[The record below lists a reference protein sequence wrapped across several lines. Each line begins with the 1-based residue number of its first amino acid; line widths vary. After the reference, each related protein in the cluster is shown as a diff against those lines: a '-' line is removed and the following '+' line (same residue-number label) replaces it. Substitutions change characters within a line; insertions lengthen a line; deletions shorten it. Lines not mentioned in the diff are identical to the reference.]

1 MAKFNMSDFA
11 KTLGMVPEQGTKQ
24 IEYIDIDLLCEDPR
38 NFYEVSGVDELA
50 SNIALFGLMDPLL
63 VRSAEDG
70 TVQIV
75 SGHRRHAALR
85 KLVEEG
91 HEELRQVPCIRVEGE
106 SSPALQELRLI
117 YANSDTRKMTSADIA
132 KQAERVEQL
141 LYQLKEEGHPFPGRM
156 RDHVAEACKVSKSKL
171 SRLKVIREKLAP
183 DIAKAYWKGSKETDL
198 CESAAYELARLPV
211 DLQRLIVDEFRHQS
225 QSHYGLEYLSEYII
239 TEISGR
245 VKKINAMQCPSSAD
259 GACSHISA
267 MIVHAVCSII
277 RDRWCYLPCGDT
289 CCGECPKLL
298 TCKFLCPDCKE
309 KRDVLKAKESEA
321 RKAEKERTA
330 AKERPDIEKISR
342 IWARFASQRR
352 HARVSLDYFFKKLGC
367 QYFPVAQAAAKLEKG
382 EAKVSPSTSLPYG
395 GVNLSELNRWVKAAD
410 LLGCSVDFLMMRTDD
425 PNGGA
430 GEGSVAMW
438 QTGTPPTDGPYYVK
452 ADHDGFE
459 MCHVVEYN
467 RYDCRFEF
475 LNLGEPLEGK
485 ILGWYPL
492 PADGKEEVEDDGD
505 A

>member
-1 MAKFNMSDFA
+1 MPKFNMSDFA
-11 KTLGMVPEQGTKQ
+11 KTLGAVPELGTKQ

-106 SSPALQELRLI
+106 ASPALQELRLI

-132 KQAERVEQL
+132 KQAARVEEL

-171 SRLKVIREKLAP
+171 SRLHAIQNNLAPVWKKAWEGGTLKEVSAYALSKLPHKHQEMIYASNDGKSLHYFYESDVKQRGNWLSALEDVDCPQLCGKCTGNQVAAKFSRLVKKGYEYNGCEKTCCADCSALGTCKAACPLLKDRIAALKADAKEQKRQEKLAQDAKDAP
-183 DIAKAYWKGSKETDL
+183 TIA
-198 CESAAYELARLPV
+198 ELQEL
-211 DLQRLIVDEFRHQS
+211 
-225 QSHYGLEYLSEYII
+225 
-239 TEISGR
+239 
-245 VKKINAMQCPSSAD
+245 
-259 GACSHISA
+259 
-267 MIVHAVCSII
+267 
-277 RDRWCYLPCGDT
+277 
-289 CCGECPKLL
+289 
-298 TCKFLCPDCKE
+298 
-309 KRDVLKAKESEA
+309 
-321 RKAEKERTA
+321 
-330 AKERPDIEKISR
+330 
-342 IWARFASQRR
+342 WARFGECRSAAGKTVKQFCEAIKYFYGKTDDDAFER
-352 HARVSLDYFFKKLGC
+352 HERLDMKFTPNTPTPFQYRVYLDSIRALKAAADLFGVSLDY
-367 QYFPVAQAAAKLEKG
+367 
-382 EAKVSPSTSLPYG
+382 
-395 GVNLSELNRWVKAAD
+395 
-410 LLGCSVDFLMMRTDD
+410 LLCRTDD

-430 GEGSVAMW
+430 GEGTVVVW

-475 LNLGEPLEGK
+475 LNLGEPLEGE

>member
-1 MAKFNMSDFA
+1 MPKFNMSDFA
-11 KTLGMVPEQGTKQ
+11 KTLGAVPEQGTKQ
-24 IEYIDIDLLCEDPR
+24 IEYIDIDLLHEDPR

-106 SSPALQELRLI
+106 ASPALQELRLI
-117 YANSDTRKMTSADIA
+117 YANSDIRKMTSADIA

-171 SRLKVIREKLAP
+171 SRLHAIQNNLDPVWMPYWEKGELSEATAYALSQLSEKHQRILWATLMAKGSSKNCPSEYMIERREDWLCSLDKISCPIRGGCCSDDQIGAKFAYISEYGYGIHNCESTCCAKCSELGTCKTACPLLRETIAAIKADAKEQKRQEKLAQEAKDAP
-183 DIAKAYWKGSKETDL
+183 TIA
-198 CESAAYELARLPV
+198 ELQEL
-211 DLQRLIVDEFRHQS
+211 
-225 QSHYGLEYLSEYII
+225 
-239 TEISGR
+239 
-245 VKKINAMQCPSSAD
+245 
-259 GACSHISA
+259 
-267 MIVHAVCSII
+267 
-277 RDRWCYLPCGDT
+277 
-289 CCGECPKLL
+289 
-298 TCKFLCPDCKE
+298 
-309 KRDVLKAKESEA
+309 
-321 RKAEKERTA
+321 
-330 AKERPDIEKISR
+330 
-342 IWARFASQRR
+342 WARFGECRSAAGKTVKQFCEAIKYFYGKTDDDAFER
-352 HARVSLDYFFKKLGC
+352 HERLDMKFTPNTPTPFQYRVYLDSIRALKAAADLFGVSLDY
-367 QYFPVAQAAAKLEKG
+367 
-382 EAKVSPSTSLPYG
+382 
-395 GVNLSELNRWVKAAD
+395 
-410 LLGCSVDFLMMRTDD
+410 LLCRTDD
-425 PNGGA
+425 PNGVA
-430 GEGSVAMW
+430 GEDATAKW
-438 QTGTPPTDGPYYVK
+438 QTGTPPADGPYYVK

-467 RYDCRFEF
+467 RCDCRFEF
-475 LNLGEPLEGK
+475 LGLGEPLEGK

-492 PADGKEEVEDDGD
+492 PADDKEEVEED

>member
-1 MAKFNMSDFA
+1 MPKFNVSDFA

-24 IEYIDIDLLCEDPR
+24 IEYIDIDLLHEDPR

-106 SSPALQELRLI
+106 ASPALQELRLI
-117 YANSDTRKMTSADIA
+117 YANSDTRKMTSADLA

-171 SRLKVIREKLAP
+171 SRLHAIQNNLDSVWMPYWEKGELAETTAYALSQLSEKHQRMIYASNDGKSLHYFYESDVKQRGKWLSDLENVDCPQLCGKCTSNQVAAKFSRLVKKGYEYNGCEKTCCADCRELGTCKAACPLLKDRIAELKADAKEQKRQEKLAQDAKDAP
-183 DIAKAYWKGSKETDL
+183 TIA
-198 CESAAYELARLPV
+198 ELQAL
-211 DLQRLIVDEFRHQS
+211 
-225 QSHYGLEYLSEYII
+225 
-239 TEISGR
+239 
-245 VKKINAMQCPSSAD
+245 
-259 GACSHISA
+259 
-267 MIVHAVCSII
+267 
-277 RDRWCYLPCGDT
+277 
-289 CCGECPKLL
+289 
-298 TCKFLCPDCKE
+298 
-309 KRDVLKAKESEA
+309 
-321 RKAEKERTA
+321 
-330 AKERPDIEKISR
+330 
-342 IWARFASQRR
+342 WARFGECRSAAGKTVKQFCEAIKYFYGKSDDDAFER
-352 HARVSLDYFFKKLGC
+352 HERLDMKFTPNTPTPFQYKVYLDSIRALKAAADLFGVSLDY
-367 QYFPVAQAAAKLEKG
+367 
-382 EAKVSPSTSLPYG
+382 
-395 GVNLSELNRWVKAAD
+395 
-410 LLGCSVDFLMMRTDD
+410 LLCRTDD

-430 GEGSVAMW
+430 GEGSVAKW
-438 QTGTPPTDGPYYVK
+438 REGVPRSSGLYYVK
-452 ADHDGFE
+452 MRMEDFVLREVLWYDNVLEQFSFRAGHDP
-459 MCHVVEYN
+459 VV
-467 RYDCRFEF
+467 D
-475 LNLGEPLEGK
+475 GE

-492 PADGKEEVEDDGD
+492 PCGLKNGEVEDDGD

>member
-1 MAKFNMSDFA
+1 MPKFNMSDFA
-11 KTLGMVPEQGTKQ
+11 KTLGAVPEQGTKQ

-106 SSPALQELRLI
+106 ASPALQELRLI
-117 YANSDTRKMTSADIA
+117 YANSDTRRMTSADIA
-132 KQAERVEQL
+132 KQADRVEQL

-156 RDHVAEACKVSKSKL
+156 RDHVAEACKISKSKL
-171 SRLKVIREKLAP
+171 SRLHAIQNNLDPVWMPYWEKGELSEATAYALSQLSHKHQEMFFSAKCSKKDGIKYLYESTVKVSAGYLEALESVDCPKCGGKCNSDQVAAKYSKLVNAGYYYGRCDRICCEKCSELGTCKTACPLLKDRIAELKADAKEQKRQEKLAQEAKDAP
-183 DIAKAYWKGSKETDL
+183 TIAELQELWSRFGE
-198 CESAAYELARLPV
+198 CRSAAGKTVKQFCEAIKYFYGKTDDDVFERHERLDMKFTPNTPTPFQYRV
-211 DLQRLIVDEFRHQS
+211 
-225 QSHYGLEYLSEYII
+225 YL
-239 TEISGR
+239 
-245 VKKINAMQCPSSAD
+245 D
-259 GACSHISA
+259 
-267 MIVHAVCSII
+267 SI
-277 RDRWCYLPCGDT
+277 RA
-289 CCGECPKLL
+289 
-298 TCKFLCPDCKE
+298 
-309 KRDVLKAKESEA
+309 LKA
-321 RKAEKERTA
+321 A
-330 AKERPDIEKISR
+330 ADL
-342 IWARFASQRR
+342 FG
-352 HARVSLDYFFKKLGC
+352 VSLDY
-367 QYFPVAQAAAKLEKG
+367 
-382 EAKVSPSTSLPYG
+382 
-395 GVNLSELNRWVKAAD
+395 
-410 LLGCSVDFLMMRTDD
+410 LLCRTDD
-425 PNGGA
+425 PNGGT

-438 QTGTPPTDGPYYVK
+438 QTGTPPADGPYYVK

-475 LNLGEPLEGK
+475 LGLGEPLEGK

-492 PADGKEEVEDDGD
+492 PADDKEEVKDDGD

>member
-1 MAKFNMSDFA
+1 MPKFNMSDFA
-11 KTLGMVPEQGTKQ
+11 KTLGAVPELGTKQ
-24 IEYIDIDLLCEDPR
+24 IEYIDIDLLHEDPR

-91 HEELRQVPCIRVEGE
+91 HEELRQVPCIRVKGE
-106 SSPALQELRLI
+106 ASPALQELRLI
-117 YANSDTRKMTSADIA
+117 YANADTRIMTNAEIA
-132 KQAERVEQL
+132 KQAARVEEL

-156 RDHVAEACKVSKSKL
+156 RDHVAEACKISKSKL
-171 SRLKVIREKLAP
+171 SRLHAIQNNLAPVWQKAWEGGTLKEVSAYALSQLSHKHQEMIYASNDGKSLHYFYESDVKRRGNWLSSLDQVPCPITGGVCDGEQISSKFARLVKKGYEYNGCESKCCAKCSELGTCKTACPLLHETIAAIKADAKEQKRQEKLAQEAKDAP
-183 DIAKAYWKGSKETDL
+183 TIAELQELWSRFGE
-198 CESAAYELARLPV
+198 CRSAAGKSVKQFCEAIKYFYGREDDEKYKGCE
-211 DLQRLIVDEFRHQS
+211 DLTAKFTASTQTPFQYRAS
-225 QSHYGLEYLSEYII
+225 LE
-239 TEISGR
+239 
-245 VKKINAMQCPSSAD
+245 A
-259 GACSHISA
+259 
-267 MIVHAVCSII
+267 I
-277 RDRWCYLPCGDT
+277 RT
-289 CCGECPKLL
+289 
-298 TCKFLCPDCKE
+298 
-309 KRDVLKAKESEA
+309 LKA
-321 RKAEKERTA
+321 A
-330 AKERPDIEKISR
+330 ADL
-342 IWARFASQRR
+342 FG
-352 HARVSLDYFFKKLGC
+352 VSLDY
-367 QYFPVAQAAAKLEKG
+367 
-382 EAKVSPSTSLPYG
+382 
-395 GVNLSELNRWVKAAD
+395 
-410 LLGCSVDFLMMRTDD
+410 LLCRTDD

-438 QTGTPPTDGPYYVK
+438 QTGTPPTAGPYYVK

-475 LNLGEPLEGK
+475 LGLGEPLEGK

-492 PADGKEEVEDDGD
+492 PADDKEEVEED